1 MANNTYGR
9 SRSLLQSSSINSL
22 QRPLECLVEDLDES
36 VSLGVVQGGLEIFH
50 LQQLT
55 EVKF

>member
-22 QRPLECLVEDLDES
+22 QHPLECLVEDLDES

-50 LQQLT
+50 L
-55 EVKF
+55 